1 MGTHQNDRGDGISR
15 RGFIGAVGAGA
26 IGAGAVGVGAVVTGA
41 GGLIEHSAANQP
53 TTPPILG
60 PTGDGVS
67 ASRFGRIFQ
76 LPAFAGPSDALT
88 EALTD
93 LGKPG
98 GLLDARDNLSADPA
112 ALITDPSLRVNNPDN
127 PTHTAGTTFLGQ
139 FIDHDVT
146 LDQGSKLGQP
156 TEPGAIHNNRS
167 PALDLDSVYGGGPGI
182 SPQLFQAEER
192 VKFLVGN
199 GGLFEDL
206 PRDLS
211 TFQPIIR
218 DRRNDEHI
226 ILAGLHTAF
235 LLFHNRVVDRLRA
248 SGVSDEFEEARR
260 LVRWHYQ
267 WIVVHEFLPQLVSQ
281 ATVSNVLGNGRRHY
295 TSDIGFMPVEFQSA
309 AFRVGHSM
317 VRPSYRANLAGDD
330 GKPFFAL
337 VFDPAESGKA
347 DPNDLSGGTRA
358 PRRFIGWQTFFDFGD
373 GQVKPNKR
381 IDTKISSPLMEL
393 PPAAIRAFQQGPT
406 SLPARNLLRQVTWS
420 MPSGQAIAK
429 QVGASPLTSADLSE
443 LRRYSLG
450 LERSTPLW
458 YYILKEAELQAD
470 GLHLGEVG
478 GLIVA
483 EVLIGLLQTDP
494 TSYLSAAPTWRPTLP
509 SRFGSGEFRMVD
521 LLTFAG
527 VDPDSRGQ

>member
-1 MGTHQNDRGDGISR
+1 VTHRTGRNGGISR
-15 RGFIGAVGAGA
+15 RGFIGVV
-26 IGAGAVGVGAVVTGA
+26 GAGAVGASAVVTGS
-41 GGLIEHSAANQP
+41 GGLIERSAANGS
-53 TTPPILG
+53 TTTLSGLG
-60 PTGDGVS
+60 PTSGGVS

-76 LPAFAGPSDALT
+76 LPAFADPSDALT

-98 GLLDARDNLSADPA
+98 GLLDANDDLSADPA

-139 FIDHDVT
+139 FVDHDVT
-146 LDQGSKLGQP
+146 LDQGSPLGQP

-182 SPQLFQAEER
+182 SPQLFRADDR
-192 VKFLVGN
+192 VKFLVGD

-206 PRDLS
+206 PRDPS
-211 TFQPIIR
+211 TFQAIIR

-235 LLFHNRVVDRLRA
+235 LLFHNRVVDRLRV
-248 SGVSDEFEEARR
+248 SGVPDEFEEARR

-267 WIVVHEFLPQLVSQ
+267 WIVMNEFLPQLVGKG
-281 ATVSNVLGNGRRHY
+281 TVSDVLGNGRRHY
-295 TSDIGFMPVEFQSA
+295 TSDVGFMPVEFQGA

-337 VFDPAESGKA
+337 VFDPAESGRT

-381 IDTKISSPLMEL
+381 IDTKISSPLMKL
-393 PPAAIRAFQQGPT
+393 PPAAIRRFQQGPT
-406 SLPARNLLRQVTWS
+406 SLPARNLLRHVTWS
-420 MPSGQAIAK
+420 MPSGQAIAT
-429 QVGASPLTSADLSE
+429 QIGASPLVPGDLDE
-443 LRRYSLG
+443 LGRYSLG

-458 YYILKEAELQAD
+458 YYVLKEAELQAD
-470 GLHLGEVG
+470 GLLLGAVG
-478 GLIVA
+478 GRIVA

-494 TSYLSAAPTWRPTLP
+494 TSYLRAGPTWRPTLP
-509 SRFGSGEFRMVD
+509 SRFGSGEFHMVD